1 MQTEN
6 ESQTMFTKSIQ
17 ELKKDLQD
25 LLNDSGVDGFP
36 RAKALYL
43 KDVQIMD
50 DEGNPIDPEDLD
62 LEIELTKLVS
72 AEQDLEDEKAL
83 YDSDEEEEKAEEE
96 EEEEEKAMEDDEEE
110 TKAVDDEEDG
120 DASSPKPR
128 RRLRVGL
135 RKPGASAGQPA
146 GERDRFGRIQAPGG
160 GKAADLEKAVTKA
173 VGNALSKNVTKSKGL
188 DMRIDTE
195 RKGLKRWGSLK
206 HINRVQGLADPEM
219 EAYRFGRWAA
229 ACMGHRKSQEYCKTH
244 GIQTKAH
251 LETVNSSGGFLVPD
265 EFSNSLI
272 SLREE
277 YGVFR
282 RNAKLEPM
290 GSDTK
295 RVPIRSATLAA
306 HFVGEAT
313 AGTESTQTFQSVALV
328 AKKLM
333 VLTTISNELN
343 EDSLINLGDSVA
355 GEIAYAFALKEDQC
369 GFMGDGTSTYGGIVG
384 AVSALNNV
392 SSNAGVTTLGGT
404 DDEPSEILIGDF
416 QNMMGSLPAY
426 ADSPNCK
433 FYMHKSIYSA
443 VCERIIYSTGG
454 YSAREASEG
463 VQGTTFFGYPVEFV
477 QVMADN
483 TGGSSATGLDG
494 DQSDERFRYACLFGD
509 LGMASTF
516 GDRRDNTISFSDSA
530 LNAFEQDEIVVR
542 GTERFDIQVHSP
554 GTSSAAGPLV
564 AMKLD

>member
-1 MQTEN
+1 MI
-6 ESQTMFTKSIQ
+6 TKSID
-17 ELKKDLQD
+17 ELKKDLQG
-25 LLNDSGVDGFP
+25 LLDESGVDGFP

-50 DEGNPIDPEDLD
+50 EEGNAIDPEDID
-62 LEIELTKLVS
+62 LEIELTKLVA

-83 YDSDEEEEKAEEE
+83 YDGEEEEDKAEEE
-96 EEEEEKAMEDDEEE
+96 EEEEESE
-110 TKAVDDEEDG
+110 TKAAEDEED
-120 DASSPKPR
+120 AATAEKPR

-135 RKPGASAGQPA
+135 RKPGASAGQPV
-146 GERDRFGRIQAPGG
+146 GDRDRFGRHIP
-160 GKAADLEKAVTKA
+160 KSADLEKAVTKA
-173 VGNALSKNVTKSKGL
+173 VGNAINNNSIQSKGL

-229 ACMGHRKSQEYCKTH
+229 ACMGHRKSQEYCKNN

-392 SSNAGVTTLGGT
+392 SSNAGVTTLGSS
-404 DDEPSEILIGDF
+404 DDLPSEIVIGDF

-426 ADSPNCK
+426 ADSPRCK

-477 QVMADN
+477 QVMPDN

-494 DQSDERFRYACLFGD
+494 DQSDQRFRYACLFGD
-509 LGMASTF
+509 LGMAATF